1 MLSTRTGKPPIVW
14 WCLCFFCYQS
24 KLGCIVIDLCWKI
37 FQFRYVTEKLSIE
50 IFDNINGSWL
60 PVLSTTLVS
69 VNKQTHVHGLYR
81 KANRLLSWDVSPSN
95 DKAKSFWQQK
105 VSHQISYAQK
115 SIFFSV
121 DLVILAENVLWMMS
135 TKNWMK
141 SAERSETWNEL
152 KALRDEIGNV
162 MCVLNLSTAISRF

>member
-121 DLVILAENVLWMMS
+121 DLVTCRKCIVNDVDKKL
-135 TKNWMK
+135 
-141 SAERSETWNEL
+141 NEVCW
-152 KALRDEIGNV
+152 EVGNV
-162 MCVLNLSTAISRF
+162 ERVEGAARWNRECNVCA